1 MYMSTSTSIPMSMP
15 NIINDNEFLFSTL
28 NGQTWS
34 GGFKVHSS
42 LLQEGRSPISTMN
55 VTPNNLKQS
64 GGTGKVSDIFH
75 HLAVPSGL
83 LMREQT
89 GGGNKNKHIPS
100 HDVDKVVS
108 DDIHDHFLKMMELT
122 KKPGNNHTRKARVN
136 RLKKTRK
143 NL

>member
-1 MYMSTSTSIPMSMP
+1 MYMSTSTSTSIP

-55 VTPNNLKQS
+55 LTHSDSKQS
-64 GGTGKVSDIFH
+64 GGKVSDIFH

-83 LMREQT
+83 LMRERT
-89 GGGNKNKHIPS
+89 GGGNKNKHTPS

-108 DDIHDHFLKMMELT
+108 DDIHDHFLKMMEVT
-122 KKPGNNHTRKARVN
+122 KKTGNNHTKKARVN

>member
-1 MYMSTSTSIPMSMP
+1 MYMSTSTSIPMPMP

-28 NGQTWS
+28 NGQTWG

-55 VTPNNLKQS
+55 LTHSDSKQS
-64 GGTGKVSDIFH
+64 GGKVSDIFH

-83 LMREQT
+83 LMRERT
-89 GGGNKNKHIPS
+89 GGGNKNKHTPS
-100 HDVDKVVS
+100 HDVDQVVS
-108 DDIHDHFLKMMELT
+108 DDIHDHFLKMMEVT
-122 KKPGNNHTRKARVN
+122 KKTGNNHTRKALVN

>member
-1 MYMSTSTSIPMSMP
+1 MYMSTSTSIP

-55 VTPNNLKQS
+55 LTHSDSKQS
-64 GGTGKVSDIFH
+64 GGKVSDIFH

-83 LMREQT
+83 LMRERT
-89 GGGNKNKHIPS
+89 GGGNKNKHTQS

-108 DDIHDHFLKMMELT
+108 DDIHDHFLKMMEVT
-122 KKPGNNHTRKARVN
+122 KKTGNNHTRKALVN

>member
-1 MYMSTSTSIPMSMP
+1 MYMSTSTSTSIP

-55 VTPNNLKQS
+55 LTHSDSKQS
-64 GGTGKVSDIFH
+64 GGKVSDIFH

-83 LMREQT
+83 LMRERT
-89 GGGNKNKHIPS
+89 GGGNKNKHTPS

-108 DDIHDHFLKMMELT
+108 DDIHDHFLKMMEVT
-122 KKPGNNHTRKARVN
+122 KKTGNNHTRKALVN

>member
-1 MYMSTSTSIPMSMP
+1 MYMSTSTSIP

-55 VTPNNLKQS
+55 LTHSDSKQS
-64 GGTGKVSDIFH
+64 GGKVSDIFH

-83 LMREQT
+83 LMRERT
-89 GGGNKNKHIPS
+89 GGGNKNKHTPS

-108 DDIHDHFLKMMELT
+108 DDIHDHFLKMMEVT
-122 KKPGNNHTRKARVN
+122 KKTGNNHTRKALVN